1 MENKKRK
8 NMVDNNKMENNNE
21 KKKNMCKSSRMPKKN
36 YN

>member
-21 KKKNMCKSSRMPKKN
+21 KKKNMCKSSRMPN
-36 YN
+36 